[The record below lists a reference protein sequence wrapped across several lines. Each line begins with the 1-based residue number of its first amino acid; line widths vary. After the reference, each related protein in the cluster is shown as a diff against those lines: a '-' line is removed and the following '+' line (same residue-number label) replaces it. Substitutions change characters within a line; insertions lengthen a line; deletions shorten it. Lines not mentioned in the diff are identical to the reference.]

1 MLSTTNPFGPIDLVT
16 KAEALWQI
24 GRAHVSS
31 DLIRP
36 SEPSVT
42 HHICVFFK
50 PHSSDVIYN
59 KPVWADRPRDESG
72 SALASAAGPNG
83 RGIPLSITAGSNGI
97 EGCYVP
103 GQRTQDYR
111 VHSAAKLFK
120 AGTDIVFQVHYTPS
134 G

>member
-72 SALASAAGPNG
+72 SALADRKSTRLFRSNSPDGPLRDPSHLRVLQTALFRCYLQQTRLG
-83 RGIPLSITAGSNGI
+83 RSTS
-97 EGCYVP
+97 
-103 GQRTQDYR
+103 
-111 VHSAAKLFK
+111 
-120 AGTDIVFQVHYTPS
+120 
-134 G
+134 